1 MLIAFLFNET
11 TKKSD
16 LACLTGKILCASLRT
31 PCTSFF
37 VSTSLDRPGPI
48 LFFGFLHVSS
58 LATILPTLPSLKQR
72 RSTPTTRRNQC
83 RIWREIQ
90 MLFRKQQSLVIIRIG
105 QWWYFAPVQRLH
117 IICRK
122 YGLTSDAQRL
132 KI

>member
-1 MLIAFLFNET
+1 MHIFSAQYKNYKKYFKCWSLFSFNET

-16 LACLTGKILCASLRT
+16 LACLTGKIYVPRCAP

-48 LFFGFLHVSS
+48 LCFGFIQVYS

-72 RSTPTTRRNQC
+72 RSNPTTRRNQC

-90 MLFRKQQSLVIIRIG
+90 MLFRKQQPLVIIRIG
-105 QWWYFAPVQRLH
+105 
-117 IICRK
+117 
-122 YGLTSDAQRL
+122 
-132 KI
+132 